1 MTRGSI
7 CAARPY
13 AVWLGVTA
21 AAAAAAHIVPGTW
34 RAAAHA
40 SAAETLPQTMVA
52 ACATVLALSLAWLWV
67 VTSVTVVE
75 VVTGAV
81 PRSGGAT
88 RRLVLLACG
97 AAVVAG
103 TALPAQASSGDGAEA
118 LVGLP
123 LPERAVA
130 PDTPGRSAA
139 PVASVA
145 VPAPDSYVVRSGDSL
160 WSIARAHPAPA
171 GDVET
176 RWRAIW
182 RHNRD
187 VVGDDPDLIHPGQAL
202 RLPAT
207 DTTTDPNN
215 GPSNAKDGERR

>member
-1 MTRGSI
+1 MSRGI
-7 CAARPY
+7 IRTARPY

-21 AAAAAAHIVPGTW
+21 AAAAAAHTVPGTW
-34 RAAAHA
+34 RAVADA
-40 SAAETLPQTMVA
+40 SASETIPQALVA
-52 ACATVLALSLAWLWV
+52 ACATGLALSLAWLWV
-67 VTSVTVVE
+67 VTSVTVAE
-75 VVTGAV
+75 VVTGSV
-81 PRSGGAT
+81 PRSGGAA

-103 TALPAQASSGDGAEA
+103 TALPAQASSGDGVEV

-130 PDTPGRSAA
+130 PATSGRPGT
-139 PVASVA
+139 
-145 VPAPDSYVVRSGDSL
+145 PAPRRRADAYVVRSGDSL
-160 WSIARAHPAPA
+160 WSIARAHPAPS

-202 RLPAT
+202 RLPAHRHEHGAEPT
-207 DTTTDPNN
+207 E
-215 GPSNAKDGERR
+215 KDGERR